1 MKISKIGSATLNCSI
16 NPSDKRENPMPSPY
30 VSPIKSRPKPLRSLA
45 NQMSYTDKKLA
56 TEGKLT

>member
-1 MKISKIGSATLNCSI
+1 MNTLMSSNVLF
-16 NPSDKRENPMPSPY
+16 PY
-30 VSPIKSRPKPLRSLA
+30 VSPEKPLRSLA